1 MRRQDFLIPENT
13 KVLHIEKSRG
23 EVNFLFVYFVSEFN
37 PEVSLNETISR
48 KYIKDFGVGLKRYHL
63 SVKSVTAC
71 ILVSCIFSFLFS
83 MRYL

>member
-13 KVLHIEKSRG
+13 EVLHIERSRG

-48 KYIKDFGVGLKRYHL
+48 KYIKDRLGGKRYL
-63 SVKSVTAC
+63 ITQLNYTL
-71 ILVSCIFSFLFS
+71 ICIFL
-83 MRYL
+83 